1 MALKWP
7 NKDPDE
13 ILDYSVDWSRFLGS
27 DTVSAVTWYL
37 YDENDIKQELSDSE
51 VVNGLQF
58 VTGTISGQVA
68 TARFSLGTNNVRY
81 TVVCRVTTGG
91 GLQFERSIFLRVKEK

>member
-13 ILDYSVDWSRFLGS
+13 MLDYSVDWSRFLE
-27 DTVSAVTWYL
+27 TETISAVTWYV
-37 YDENDIKQELSDSE
+37 YDENDVKQELSDAR

-58 VTGTISGQVA
+58 VSGTVSGQVA
-68 TARFSLGTNNVRY
+68 TARFGLGTNNVRY

-91 GLQFERSIFLRVKEK
+91 GLRYERSIFLRVKEK